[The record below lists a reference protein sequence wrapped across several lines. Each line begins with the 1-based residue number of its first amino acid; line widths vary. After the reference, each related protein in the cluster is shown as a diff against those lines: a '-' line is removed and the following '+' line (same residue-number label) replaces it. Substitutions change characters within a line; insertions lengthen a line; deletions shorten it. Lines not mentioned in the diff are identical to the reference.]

1 MVLVRYSFFKNIFW
15 VKTVPH
21 SGTRIWVLCQ
31 FQKLDPVSVWFPTIQ
46 NWRFLVLTPQRRYL
60 PNIDLNLLF
69 DKGYTGDFHSH
80 LVSLEAPTD
89 QDQSFLIREIISQR
103 EGQ

>member
-1 MVLVRYSFFKNIFW
+1 LGQNCSTLWNQDLGFVPVPKIRPSFSLV
-15 VKTVPH
+15 
-21 SGTRIWVLCQ
+21 
-31 FQKLDPVSVWFPTIQ
+31 PTIQ

-80 LVSLEAPTD
+80 LVTLEAPTD